1 MGSIAVVEHPK
12 GSSLSDVRVR
22 DARTDE
28 LDELARLLADVYGAF
43 RAHLPAEAW
52 ELYIGEIVDVGG
64 RLGESDLIVA
74 EDAGRLVGTIG
85 FYPDASHSAIERW
98 PPAWASIRTLGVLAE
113 ARRRGVGTAL
123 ARECVRAGAGAR
135 GEGDWAAH
143 RGAYGRGDAPV
154 RAARFSPR
162 PGVRHRNRRD
172 VRRPV
177 AAARR
182 KLAGAGVP
190 ARPGGGLT

>member
-123 ARECVRAGAGAR
+123 ARECMRRAQARGAR
-135 GEGDWAAH
+135 AIGLHTAAH
-143 RGAYGRGDAPV
+143 MATATRLYARLGFRRAPE
-154 RAARFSPR
+154 F
-162 PGVRHRNRRD
+162 GHRNRRD

-190 ARPGGGLT
+190 ARPGGGRT